1 MTRTQAR
8 QRKRRKR
15 KVQKI
20 AAWTFVWVVEL
31 LAAAA
36 QTAVVAAIAI
46 PVAFSQR
53 GYFAVGG
60 EWLLIAVAFCGAFCI
75 IHKQVCDR
83 IFEEGKSR

>member
-1 MTRTQAR
+1 MTRTQAQ

-15 KVQKI
+15 KTQQI
-20 AAWTFVWVVEL
+20 MAWTLIWAVEL

-36 QTAVVAAIAI
+36 QTALVAAIAI

-53 GYFAVGG
+53 GYFAIGG
-60 EWLLIAVAFCGAFCI
+60 EWLLIAITFCGAFCI

-83 IFEEGKSR
+83 IFEEGRGR